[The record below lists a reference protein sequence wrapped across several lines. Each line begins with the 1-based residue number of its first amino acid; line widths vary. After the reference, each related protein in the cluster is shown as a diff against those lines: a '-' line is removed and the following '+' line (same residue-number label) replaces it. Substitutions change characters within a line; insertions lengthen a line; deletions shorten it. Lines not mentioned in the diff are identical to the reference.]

1 MSELT
6 NLRGLGA
13 LLGAALG
20 AGLGLVLALI
30 VVFATPAFE
39 IRWPVPP
46 AAVLLGAMSL
56 PIVLA
61 ALAGVYVGPAI
72 PGLLRRA
79 SAALAADPAVLD
91 TASTD
96 TTRPFALHISRGFTA
111 IYLISGFVL
120 TALDVVLIVVVA
132 PSTGPETTLVGW
144 AGLLF
149 FGAITVMCL
158 VQFIWP
164 TRFGLTLDREGFS
177 VTMNLGRRRYRWVD
191 VERFFPY
198 SMLAFQPVVAFKYRG
213 KAEVHGLQYTRGTGI
228 FGAFDG
234 TLPQNLSV
242 RGLALLDLMEH
253 WRSRNVSPLDNAS

>member
-46 AAVLLGAMSL
+46 AAALLGAMSP

-61 ALAGVYVGPAI
+61 ALAGAYVGPAI

-91 TASTD
+91 TAATD
-96 TTRPFALHISRGFTA
+96 TTGPYALHMSPG
-111 IYLISGFVL
+111 L
-120 TALDVVLIVVVA
+120 TASSLI
-132 PSTGPETTLVGW
+132 
-144 AGLLF
+144 LL
-149 FGAITVMCL
+149 
-158 VQFIWP
+158 
-164 TRFGLTLDREGFS
+164 
-177 VTMNLGRRRYRWVD
+177 
-191 VERFFPY
+191 
-198 SMLAFQPVVAFKYRG
+198 
-213 KAEVHGLQYTRGTGI
+213 
-228 FGAFDG
+228 
-234 TLPQNLSV
+234 
-242 RGLALLDLMEH
+242 
-253 WRSRNVSPLDNAS
+253 

>member
-79 SAALAADPAVLD
+79 PPALAAEPPLLA
-91 TASTD
+91 T
-96 TTRPFALHISRGFTA
+96 
-111 IYLISGFVL
+111 
-120 TALDVVLIVVVA
+120 
-132 PSTGPETTLVGW
+132 PSTEPPRP
-144 AGLLF
+144 
-149 FGAITVMCL
+149 C
-158 VQFIWP
+158 
-164 TRFGLTLDREGFS
+164 
-177 VTMNLGRRRYRWVD
+177 
-191 VERFFPY
+191 
-198 SMLAFQPVVAFKYRG
+198 
-213 KAEVHGLQYTRGTGI
+213 
-228 FGAFDG
+228 
-234 TLPQNLSV
+234 
-242 RGLALLDLMEH
+242 
-253 WRSRNVSPLDNAS
+253 

>member
-13 LLGAALG
+13 LVGAAFG
-20 AGLGLVLALI
+20 AGLGLVLALV
-30 VVFATPAFE
+30 VVFVTPAFG

-46 AAVLLGAMSL
+46 AAVLLGAAGL
-56 PIVLA
+56 PIALTAFAGALFGPALPGVLRRMSV
-61 ALAGVYVGPAI
+61 ALAT
-72 PGLLRRA
+72 
-79 SAALAADPAVLD
+79 DPAVLD
-91 TASTD
+91 AASTD

-111 IYLISGFVL
+111 IYLVSGSVM
-120 TALDVVLIVVVA
+120 TAFAVVLIVVVA

-158 VQFIWP
+158 VQFIWR
-164 TRFGLTLDREGFS
+164 TRFGLTLDGKGFT

-198 SMLAFQPVVAFKYRG
+198 RRVAFQPVVAFKYRG
-213 KAEVHGLQYTRGTGI
+213 KAEVHGLQYTRGI
-228 FGAFDG
+228 FGTFDG
-234 TLPQNLSV
+234 TLPQNLSI
-242 RGLALLDLMEH
+242 RGLALLELMEH
-253 WRSRNVSPLDNAS
+253 WRSRNVSTPDSAS